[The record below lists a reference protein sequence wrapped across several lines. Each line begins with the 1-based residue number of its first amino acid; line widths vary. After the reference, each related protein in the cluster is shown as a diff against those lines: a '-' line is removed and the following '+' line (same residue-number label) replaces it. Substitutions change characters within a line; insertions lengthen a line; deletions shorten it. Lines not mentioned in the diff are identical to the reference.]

1 MNVPAMARHHRDDD
15 EDDERPR
22 RREADEDETPR
33 DWEIEPEE
41 EKEDKRPV
49 LSGTEPVGR
58 FLFLVI
64 LGCVLLGGA
73 IAFILAVANWIRR

>member
-1 MNVPAMARHHRDDD
+1 MARRYPDNE

-22 RREADEDETPR
+22 WRDADDDDEPK

-41 EKEDKRPV
+41 EKEDQRPV
-49 LSGTEPVGR
+49 LGGTEPVAR

-64 LGCVLLGGA
+64 VGCVLLGGL
-73 IAFILAVANWIRR
+73 IAFVLAIANWIRG